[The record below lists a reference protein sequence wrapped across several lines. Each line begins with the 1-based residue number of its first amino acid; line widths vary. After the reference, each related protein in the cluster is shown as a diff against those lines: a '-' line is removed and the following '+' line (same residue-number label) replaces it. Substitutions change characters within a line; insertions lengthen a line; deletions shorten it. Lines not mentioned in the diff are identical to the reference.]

1 MAMRG
6 NMHMDTWIKEV
17 TRFKYQPIQYAL
29 FHSRYTI
36 KRITENKEKI
46 EALNDTI

>member
-1 MAMRG
+1 MVRS
-6 NMHMDTWIKEV
+6 TL
-17 TRFKYQPIQYAL
+17 FKDLPIQYAL

-36 KRITENKEKI
+36 KRIKENKEKI